1 MSEATTSNVTGMRR
15 GRGRPRAVDLHDRV
29 FEAALAVYAEGGWS
43 GFTFDAVARKAS
55 AGKDA
60 IYRRWES
67 KEHLLVQ
74 ALCEA
79 LPTTGGQAIDTGSL
93 RDDLIELAGRSLAMH
108 LGVHGLAILRLL
120 VEARALP
127 EVLGPVADTV
137 RADSVKMARRI
148 IRRGIERGELPATVS
163 DTLILDSLMG
173 GVLEHVLAT
182 PPSRWKTMAAR
193 SEAHVA
199 ALVDFVLAGARAG
212 ATPAIEKSTP

>member
-1 MSEATTSNVTGMRR
+1 MSEAVTSNVTGIRR
-15 GRGRPRAVDLHDRV
+15 GRGRPRAVNLQHRV
-29 FEAALAVYAEGGWS
+29 FEAALDVYAEGGWS

-55 AGKDA
+55 AGKEA

-79 LPTTGGQAIDTGSL
+79 LPTGGQVIDTGSL

-108 LGVHGLAILRLL
+108 LGVHGLAILRLM

-137 RADSVKMARRI
+137 RGDTVKMARKI
-148 IRRGIERGELPATVS
+148 IRRGIERGELPSAAS

-173 GVLEHVLAT
+173 GILEHVLAT
-182 PPSRWKTMAAR
+182 PQSRWKTMAAR
-193 SEAHVA
+193 SGAHVA

-212 ATPAIEKSTP
+212 ATRQPEKTTS